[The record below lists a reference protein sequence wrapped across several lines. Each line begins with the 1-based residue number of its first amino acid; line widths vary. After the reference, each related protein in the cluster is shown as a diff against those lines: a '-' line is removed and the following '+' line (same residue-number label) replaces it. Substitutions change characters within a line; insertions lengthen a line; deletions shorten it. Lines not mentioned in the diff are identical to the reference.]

1 MNLLSIIKLGIIV
14 RSQIIKKNNMEQSII
29 MEIKDN
35 TFARQFE
42 TTVEEG
48 LV

>member
-1 MNLLSIIKLGIIV
+1 
-14 RSQIIKKNNMEQSII
+14 

-42 TTVEEG
+42 TTVAEG
-48 LV
+48 ILSVILFSRKKYF

>member
-1 MNLLSIIKLGIIV
+1 
-14 RSQIIKKNNMEQSII
+14 

-42 TTVEEG
+42 TTVAEG
-48 LV
+48 ILSVNSFQEKNISEKNKYTGSI

>member
-1 MNLLSIIKLGIIV
+1 
-14 RSQIIKKNNMEQSII
+14 MEQSSII

-48 LV
+48 CFS